1 MKRLKKLTKVNKPF
15 RGSDS
20 FPLRITLTGYTT
32 PSLNTMLGRHHWIMT
47 RIKQEAQQALAIAL
61 RSPGTGRSSSM

>member
-1 MKRLKKLTKVNKPF
+1 MKLRKVRKPF
-15 RGSDS
+15 RGSES
-20 FPLRITLTGYTT
+20 LPLRLTLTGYVT

-61 RSPGTGRSSSM
+61 RSPATGRSS